1 MGGTDVVRAMSVA
14 FGGCIDQGA
23 LQLLFQRCFLTGG
36 SGAEELLQNCM
47 GLLGDKS
54 EWTTSA
60 RLLACSPNEF
70 LKHVLHQSASSADAL
85 GLPLRK
91 FDEARD
97 NKLGPALWKLF
108 CNGINASK
116 SHYILFNGAYV
127 PVLSD
132 RALGQTVVE
141 RVLGDQPLQIS
152 SFYLQPSKV
161 SRFKQQRLLRD
172 TCEPKT

>member
-1 MGGTDVVRAMSVA
+1 
-14 FGGCIDQGA
+14 
-23 LQLLFQRCFLTGG
+23 
-36 SGAEELLQNCM
+36 M

-91 FDEARD
+91 FDEARGD
-97 NKLGPALWKLF
+97 KLGPALWKLF

-116 SHYILFNGAYV
+116 SHYIIFNGAYV

-132 RALGQTVVE
+132 RVLGRTVVE
-141 RVLGDQPLQIS
+141 RVLGDQPVQMS
-152 SFYLQPSKV
+152 PSDQQPKKI

-172 TCEPKT
+172 TCEWKA